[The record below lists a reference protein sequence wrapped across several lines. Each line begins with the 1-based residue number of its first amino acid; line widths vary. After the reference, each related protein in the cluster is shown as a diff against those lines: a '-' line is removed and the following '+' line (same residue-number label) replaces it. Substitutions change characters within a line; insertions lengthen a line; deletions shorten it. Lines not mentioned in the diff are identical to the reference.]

1 MVESAAAPLQPRVAL
16 PIPRTTRRRP
26 PPRHLPR
33 LETSMNPL
41 RRLRRDRRDWTIPDA
56 HGYGPAYGPAY
67 GQEPGYGADPA
78 APWGSAPDAHPAG
91 LPEASVYVAVPPD
104 DLGEHRIDIAL
115 DLAAFYN
122 TLREGSISDDHALA
136 LTQAFFPRGR
146 WG

>member
-1 MVESAAAPLQPRVAL
+1 
-16 PIPRTTRRRP
+16 
-26 PPRHLPR
+26 
-33 LETSMNPL
+33 MNPL
-41 RRLRRDRRDWTIPDA
+41 RRLRRDRRDWNAADLYGYGQGFGPGYA
-56 HGYGPAYGPAY
+56 PGYGPD
-67 GQEPGYGADPA
+67 GAA
-78 APWGSAPDAHPAG
+78 TWGTPPAPDGRPLD

-104 DLGEHRIDIAL
+104 DLAEHRLDVAL